1 MERTPVLLS
10 EGEAVSGIRD
20 GMTIAIGG
28 FNTASHPMALVRQII
43 KSGVRHLTVIGG
55 TIAGLEL
62 DLMIGAGCVDR
73 IVTSTVTGESL
84 APIGPFFRARAE
96 SGQLDVWESDEGILY
111 AGLRAAGQGLPF
123 LPWKAGVGSSIP
135 EVNPEIKV
143 FTDPIRGE
151 LLLAIPAITP
161 EVALLHVQQSDR
173 YGMGQHVG
181 SGFGDRLLQRAA
193 GRTIITVEKIVS
205 NETIRRDPLHTSIP
219 NADGV
224 VYAPWGSHPFS
235 SPGYYLVDEIHL
247 HEYLDAAIAACRGD
261 DRLFQKYLHRYVLEP
276 EDHIAYLDRVGL
288 RRLLS
293 LREY

>member
-10 EGEAVSGIRD
+10 EQEAIAGIHD

-28 FNTASHPMALVRQII
+28 FNTASHPMALVRRII
-43 KSGVRHLTVIGG
+43 KSGIRNLTVVGG

-73 IVTSTVTGESL
+73 VVTSSVTGESL

-96 SGQLDVWESDEGILY
+96 SGELDVWESDEGILY

-143 FTDPIRGE
+143 FQDPIHGE
-151 LLLAIPAITP
+151 TMLAIPAIKP
-161 EVALLHVQQSDR
+161 EIALLHVQHSDA

-181 SGFGDRLLQRAA
+181 SGFGDRLLHRAA
-193 GRTIITVEKIVS
+193 GTTILSVEKVVP
-205 NETIRRDPLHTSIP
+205 NEAIRREPLHTSIP

-247 HEYLDAAIAACRGD
+247 REYLDAATAACRGD
-261 DRLFQKYLHRYVLEP
+261 DRLFQKYLHHYILEP
-276 EDHIAYLDRVGL
+276 EDHIEYLDRVGV